1 MKMSR
6 ASVEQISKLPHKN
19 KKSSEKGGLVVE
31 WSDCRK
37 NIMFITAK
45 EDRMWGG
52 FYHQPNIMKNNES
65 NQA

>member
-6 ASVEQISKLPHKN
+6 ATVEQISKLPHKN
-19 KKSSEKGGLVVE
+19 RKSSENCGVK
-31 WSDCRK
+31 R
-37 NIMFITAK
+37 FQK
-45 EDRMWGG
+45 EYHVHHCKRGQNVGGG